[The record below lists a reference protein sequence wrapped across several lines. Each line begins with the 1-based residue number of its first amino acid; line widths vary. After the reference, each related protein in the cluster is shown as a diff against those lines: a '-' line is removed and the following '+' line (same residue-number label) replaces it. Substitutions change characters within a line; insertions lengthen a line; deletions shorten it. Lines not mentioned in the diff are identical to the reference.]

1 MIFEEEQHY
10 ISKLEQDLFNLFIE
24 LVEKTGRY
32 SAVNSVAGLF
42 DILVVGHET
51 YSSVQ
56 SKKIV
61 ELEKQ
66 LKEHDDLLKV
76 MIKISSK

>member
-24 LVEKTGRY
+24 LVEKIGRY

-42 DILVVGHET
+42 DILVVGHEP